1 MKFSLLFVILFAVTV
16 NSFSQTEN
24 TEETQ
29 ITIISGTVKGERDS
43 LLEGVNVVIKGTID
57 GATTDNKGYYE
68 FETEKS
74 GQQNLLF
81 SFTEYADKTIPIEIT
96 PGKNLSQNVKLTKEE
111 VRTEEIIVTASSFT
125 SGQNNAVALTS
136 LEIARIPGA
145 DADLYR
151 AITTFPGKFPFSLSC
166 F

>member
-81 SFTEYADKTIPIEIT
+81 SFT
-96 PGKNLSQNVKLTKEE
+96 V
-111 VRTEEIIVTASSFT
+111 SFAFNC
-125 SGQNNAVALTS
+125 S
-136 LEIARIPGA
+136 
-145 DADLYR
+145 
-151 AITTFPGKFPFSLSC
+151 
-166 F
+166 

>member
-81 SFTEYADKTIPIEIT
+81 SFAEYADKTIPIEIT
-96 PGKNLSQNVKLTKEE
+96 PGKNLSQNIKLTKEE
-111 VRTEEIIVTASSFT
+111 
-125 SGQNNAVALTS
+125 
-136 LEIARIPGA
+136 
-145 DADLYR
+145 
-151 AITTFPGKFPFSLSC
+151 AIT
-166 F
+166 